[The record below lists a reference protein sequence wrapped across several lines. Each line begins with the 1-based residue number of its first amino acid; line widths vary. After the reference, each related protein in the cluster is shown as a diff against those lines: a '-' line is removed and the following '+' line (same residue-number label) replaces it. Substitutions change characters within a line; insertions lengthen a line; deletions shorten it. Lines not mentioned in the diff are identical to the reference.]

1 MLRKHKNI
9 KHMKMCVTK
18 LDKKIGPPIIS
29 IGNGWEEFKKINELK
44 VGDHVVF
51 ILIVASTFNV
61 YDVDNIKNYK
71 TCK

>member
-1 MLRKHKNI
+1 
-9 KHMKMCVTK
+9 MKVCVTK

-51 ILIVASTFNV
+51 ILIVASTFNI

>member
-1 MLRKHKNI
+1 MLTKHKNI
-9 KHMKMCVTK
+9 KHMKVCVTK